1 MATSPYAPLSAN
13 EDRDEVSAGTK
24 THAPRRSTLLL
35 ILPWLISL
43 FMTLLLVKQ
52 AALISI
58 AHDSCSKCIW
68 KEFEISKSTTP
79 KTLNRPKQRR
89 AARRQIPLTT
99 THVKFTGGLK
109 ILDGVG
115 LVREIDSTL
124 PAYVGTPSP
133 ELDAAWEDIVQPLN
147 VFVTEKEL
155 EGDTVGTSPD
165 PETGLYVAMPQGF
178 HDLHCL
184 NMIRQRLHLDYYS
197 AMARMNRTTL
207 DTHID
212 HCIDSLRQSLM
223 CTGDMTLIR
232 TYWID
237 ERHRMMANFD
247 NDHMCRDFG
256 ALKAWLRARDAEDGS
271 TWRESADRLLG
282 ELQVAS

>member
-1 MATSPYAPLSAN
+1 MAAPPYTPLSSN
-13 EDRDEVSAGTK
+13 EDQDEVSAGIK
-24 THAPRRSTLLL
+24 AHSPRPNRLLL
-35 ILPWLISL
+35 LLPWLISL
-43 FMTLLLVKQ
+43 ILTLLLLKQ
-52 AALISI
+52 AALKSTV
-58 AHDSCSKCIW
+58 HDSCSKCIW
-68 KEFEISKSTTP
+68 KEFEI
-79 KTLNRPKQRR
+79 R
-89 AARRQIPLTT
+89 AAKRQIPLTT

-109 ILDGVG
+109 IVDGVG
-115 LVREIDSTL
+115 LVREIDPTL
-124 PAYVGTPSP
+124 PVYVGTPSP

-147 VFVTEKEL
+147 VFLTEKEL
-155 EGDTVGTSPD
+155 EGDTDGTSPD

-223 CTGDMTLIR
+223 CTGDMTLIK

-237 ERHRMMANFD
+237 KRHRMMANFD

-271 TWRESADRLLG
+271 TWRESADKLLG
-282 ELQVAS
+282 LE